1 MKLIKV
7 EVKKH
12 GLDYR
17 KFYTKLQLDSKI
29 VASKV
34 AKSLSEITGMKWKCI
49 GKSGQNNFKFET
61 MIITNKK
68 KRRKMLGKIIEIEI

>member
-1 MKLIKV
+1 MIKV

-61 MIITNKK
+61 MIIMNRK
-68 KRRKMLGKIIEIEI
+68 KRREMMGKTIEIEI

>member
-1 MKLIKV
+1 MIKV

-17 KFYTKLQLDSKI
+17 KFYTKLQLDSKT

-61 MIITNKK
+61 MIIMNRK
-68 KRRKMLGKIIEIEI
+68 KRREMMGKTIEIEI